1 MEGGG
6 LDRFG
11 TIIFDLS
18 AVIMMMIIVV
28 VTIMTMVMMMA
39 MMTFFWNRG
48 NLLRF
53 FSGAIGSKELLDIW

>member
-11 TIIFDLS
+11 TIFFDLS

-28 VTIMTMVMMMA
+28 VKIMTMIMVMA
-39 MMTFFWNRG
+39 MMM
-48 NLLRF
+48 
-53 FSGAIGSKELLDIW
+53 ILDIFVEQRQSTTIL

>member
-11 TIIFDLS
+11 TIFFDLS

-28 VTIMTMVMMMA
+28 VTIMTMIMVMA
-39 MMTFFWNRG
+39 MMM
-48 NLLRF
+48 
-53 FSGAIGSKELLDIW
+53 ILDIFVEQRQSTTIP

>member
-11 TIIFDLS
+11 TIFFDLS

-28 VTIMTMVMMMA
+28 VTIMTMIMMMA
-39 MMTFFWNRG
+39 MMM
-48 NLLRF
+48 
-53 FSGAIGSKELLDIW
+53 ILDIFVEQRQSTTIP

>member
-11 TIIFDLS
+11 TIFFDLS

-28 VTIMTMVMMMA
+28 VTIMTMIMVMA
-39 MMTFFWNRG
+39 MMM
-48 NLLRF
+48 
-53 FSGAIGSKELLDIW
+53 ILDIFVEQRQSTTIL

>member
-11 TIIFDLS
+11 TIFFDLS

-28 VTIMTMVMMMA
+28 VTIMTMVMVMA
-39 MMTFFWNRG
+39 MMM
-48 NLLRF
+48 
-53 FSGAIGSKELLDIW
+53 ILDIFVEQRQSTTIL

>member
-11 TIIFDLS
+11 TIFFDLS

-28 VTIMTMVMMMA
+28 VTIMTMVMVMA
-39 MMTFFWNRG
+39 MMM
-48 NLLRF
+48 
-53 FSGAIGSKELLDIW
+53 ILDIFVEQRQSTTIP

>member
-11 TIIFDLS
+11 TIVFDLS

-28 VTIMTMVMMMA
+28 VTIMTMIMMMA
-39 MMTFFWNRG
+39 MMM
-48 NLLRF
+48 
-53 FSGAIGSKELLDIW
+53 ILDIFVEQRQSTTIL

>member
-11 TIIFDLS
+11 TIFFDLS

-28 VTIMTMVMMMA
+28 VTIMTMIMMMA
-39 MMTFFWNRG
+39 MMM
-48 NLLRF
+48 
-53 FSGAIGSKELLDIW
+53 ILDIFVEQRQSTTIL

>member
-11 TIIFDLS
+11 TIFFDLS

-28 VTIMTMVMMMA
+28 VTIMTMIMVMA
-39 MMTFFWNRG
+39 MMMV
-48 NLLRF
+48 
-53 FSGAIGSKELLDIW
+53 LDIFVEQRQSTTIL